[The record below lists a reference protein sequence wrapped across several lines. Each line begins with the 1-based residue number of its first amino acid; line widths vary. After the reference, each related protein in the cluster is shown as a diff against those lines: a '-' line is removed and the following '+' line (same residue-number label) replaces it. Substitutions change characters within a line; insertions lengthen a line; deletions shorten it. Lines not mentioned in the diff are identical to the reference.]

1 MLSEEMTIHAA
12 IMARFK
18 TSCNMP
24 DVSGWKITPMAA
36 DGSDRSFFR
45 LTHPAKTGCIAI
57 IPGNNGTNEAR
68 SAWRIGCHLNRQK
81 IPAPEM
87 IGYDH
92 DSGTLFC
99 EDLGGTLLHGHLV
112 SQVVPPW
119 HTDFFIPLYTKV
131 IEALVDFQTRGIRAF
146 DQRWC
151 WDTACYDKKVMQQ
164 REAGYFYTACCTD
177 LLGISK
183 TALAP
188 TVEETTH
195 LIDQAAQL
203 PVSFLLHRDF
213 QSRNLMLHNDT
224 VKIIDFQGARH
235 GPLGYD
241 LASLLVD
248 PYAGMPQE
256 VQEQLYAIYLTVL
269 QQRAPGLIV
278 EAEAFAHGFFQLC
291 LLRNM
296 QVMGAYAFL
305 GFQRNKPFFRGYLL
319 PAAEN
324 LLAILEKTKCHEYVA
339 LTRLAATCLEKISR
353 LSTTSL

>member
-1 MLSEEMTIHAA
+1 
-12 IMARFK
+12 MARFM

-24 DVSGWKITPMAA
+24 DVSDWKITSMAS

-45 LTHPAKTGCIAI
+45 LTHPAKIGCIAI

-68 SAWRIGCHLNRQK
+68 SAWRIGCHLNRKK

-87 IGYDH
+87 KGYNH

-99 EDLGGTLLHGHLV
+99 EDLGDTLLHRQLF

-119 HTDFFIPLYTKV
+119 HNGFFIPLYTKAM
-131 IEALVDFQTRGIRAF
+131 EALVDFQTRGIQDF
-146 DQRWC
+146 DTQWC
-151 WDTACYDKKVMQQ
+151 WDTACYDKVVMQQ
-164 REAGYFYTACCTD
+164 REVTYFYTACCND
-177 LLGISK
+177 LLGISE
-183 TALAP
+183 TILAA

-195 LIDQAAQL
+195 IIDQAAQL
-203 PVSFLLHRDF
+203 PASFLLHRDF
-213 QSRNLMLHNDT
+213 QSRNLMLRDGV

-241 LASLLVD
+241 LASLLLD
-248 PYAGMPQE
+248 PYVGMPQE
-256 VQEQLYAIYLTVL
+256 IQEQLYAIYLAVL
-269 QQRAPGLIV
+269 KQRMPELIV
-278 EAEAFAHGFFQLC
+278 DAEPFARGFLQLS

-305 GFQRNKPFFRGYLL
+305 GFQRKKPFFRGYLL
-319 PAAEN
+319 PAAAN
-324 LLAILEKTKCHEYVA
+324 FLALLEKQECHEYVA

-353 LSTTSL
+353 LSTGSF